1 VAGADLAGA
10 FKKSREGNALIV
22 IVDEGGFSMVPCL
35 KKTWAPSARTPVVK
49 HRNRWHR
56 KVSVIGAIA
65 LEADGSRIE
74 LLSDWHPDRHVTK
87 DEVAAWLSKL
97 LQQYPGRAITLIWDK
112 LQAHRSALVKQFLS
126 DHPQMTMHF
135 LPSYAPDLNPVEM
148 VWSLSKYHRMANHGI
163 DDLAELH
170 AEAKRQ
176 VKRVA
181 DEPKLLNACLK
192 HAGLADALYH
202 VSAQ

>member
-1 VAGADLAGA
+1 
-10 FKKSREGNALIV
+10 
-22 IVDEGGFSMVPCL
+22 MVPCL
-35 KKTWAPSARTPVVK
+35 KATWASVGQTPIVH

-56 KVSVIGAIA
+56 KVSVIGALA
-65 LEADGSRIE
+65 VEPDGSHVE
-74 LLSDWHPDRHVTK
+74 LLTDWHPDHHVTQL
-87 DEVAAWLSKL
+87 EVVAFLDKL
-97 LQQYPGRAITLIWDK
+97 LKQFPDRPITLIWDK
-112 LQAHRSALVKQFLS
+112 LQAHRSALVRRRFLLA
-126 DHPQMTMHF
+126 DHPRMMMHF

-163 DDLAELH
+163 DELDQLH
-170 AEAKRQ
+170 AEAMRQ

-181 DEPKLLNACLK
+181 DEPDLLRACLK